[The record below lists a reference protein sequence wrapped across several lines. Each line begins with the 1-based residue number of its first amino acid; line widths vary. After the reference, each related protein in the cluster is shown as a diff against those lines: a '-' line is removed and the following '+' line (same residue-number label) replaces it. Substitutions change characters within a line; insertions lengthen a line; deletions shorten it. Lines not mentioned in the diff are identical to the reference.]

1 MTCGELRDFTAA
13 FSMAAPRNNQ
23 LREGNCHPPRPED
36 NLCDLCG
43 DNGVGATLFQ
53 FAELE

>member
-1 MTCGELRDFTAA
+1 
-13 FSMAAPRNNQ
+13 MAAPRNNQ